1 MPRKSREPPK
11 KPTHLGLARSRG
23 GGQGGGVSAG
33 RQATVLVLEPNAA
46 VQELID
52 QALRESGHRVLSTGN
67 SLEAL
72 ELVRRVRID
81 VLVVGDV
88 AENHTETLVS
98 ELRSSQP
105 SLEVVSVGGRDN
117 ALSLIELRARL
128 SSPVSLDDL

>member
-1 MPRKSREPPK
+1 M
-11 KPTHLGLARSRG
+11 
-23 GGQGGGVSAG
+23 SAG

-52 QALRESGHRVLSTGN
+52 QALRESGHRVLSTGD

-81 VLVVGDV
+81 VFVVGDLV
-88 AENHTETLVS
+88 GHQTEALVS

-105 SLEVVSVGGRDN
+105 WLEIVSIGGRDN
-117 ALSLIELRARL
+117 ALSLIDLRARL
-128 SSPVSLDDL
+128 SSPFFLDDLLAAVAAPADDA